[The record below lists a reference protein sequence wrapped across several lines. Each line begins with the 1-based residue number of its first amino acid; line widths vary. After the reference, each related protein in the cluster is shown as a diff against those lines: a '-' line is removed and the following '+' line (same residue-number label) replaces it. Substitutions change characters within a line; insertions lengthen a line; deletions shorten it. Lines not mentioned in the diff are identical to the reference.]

1 MLCGKVEPISSGGLK
16 LPASQLSSIKYYDSI
31 ALIKPS
37 AQSCRL
43 LLTIINQVILLLHCT

>member
-31 ALIKPS
+31 ALMKPS
-37 AQSCRL
+37 AQNCRL